1 MFWFIIDTVKIMW
14 YNNNMGLF
22 SWFKNLFKKGISLAE
37 VNEKQLVA
45 LVKDNAK
52 IKFGTSIDVKPN
64 FLAVLVYKNKIMDTF
79 AEGRYRLDIPTM
91 PLLSRYQKLTKPNK
105 KGDLPKKFKVD
116 VYFVNL
122 KAFVNFNFDD
132 CIVHIK
138 NKVYKNLNVFVD
150 GNYSFQVTSPID
162 FLEAL
167 FTQYGVVKDSIAKAE
182 LTDWVCHLVSKR
194 LEKKQPTVEML
205 YKMDP
210 SCFDGLLD
218 YVNKDVADCGIKLS
232 GLNITKV
239 KFPKRIYKRISIG
252 QDKLEKEEI
261 PQYTG
266 EMLIMDNQVQK
277 AQQSDFANDM
287 NNVYKDQAEKIEQD
301 MQSKFYVT
309 NSQGIDYADAGNMQA
324 ESSDKM
330 SQNISNNN
338 VMQDVSFVDG
348 EIVAKQPE
356 TDKEELVVQKVFEYK
371 KCSVCGA
378 LNAKD
383 SEICFACKNKI

>member
-1 MFWFIIDTVKIMW
+1 
-14 YNNNMGLF
+14 MGLF

-52 IKFGTSIDVKPN
+52 IKFGTSIDVRPN

-122 KAFVNFNFDD
+122 KAFANFNFDD

-167 FTQYGVVKDSIAKAE
+167 FTQYGVVKDSVAKAE

-205 YKMDP
+205 YKMDS

-218 YVNKDVADCGIKLS
+218 YINKDIADCGIKLLD
-232 GLNITKV
+232 LNITKV

-324 ESSDKM
+324 ESSDQM

-356 TDKEELVVQKVFEYK
+356 PDKEEPVVQKVFEYK

>member
-1 MFWFIIDTVKIMW
+1 MW
-14 YNNNMGLF
+14 YNKNMGII

-52 IKFGTSIDVKPN
+52 IKFGTTIDVKPN

-79 AEGRYRLDIPTM
+79 AQGRYRLDIPTM

-122 KAFVNFNFDD
+122 KAFENFAFAD

-150 GNYSFQVTSPID
+150 GKYSFQVTSPID

-167 FTQYGVVKDSIAKAE
+167 FTQYGVVNNGIARAE
-182 LTDWVCHLVSKR
+182 LTDWICQLVSKR

-210 SCFDGLLD
+210 SCFDGLPD
-218 YVNKDVADCGIKLS
+218 YVNKEIADCGIKLS
-232 GLNITKV
+232 ALNITNV
-239 KFPKRIYKRISIG
+239 KFPKKIYKRISIN
-252 QDKLEKEEI
+252 QDKLEQQEI

-301 MQSKFYVT
+301 MQSKYYVT
-309 NSQGIDYADAGNMQA
+309 NSQGVDYADAGNMQA
-324 ESSDKM
+324 ESSDEI
-330 SQNISNNN
+330 SQNISNNK

-356 TDKEELVVQKVFEYK
+356 PDKEEPVVQKVFEYK